1 MSLEEMRR
9 HTPRQLFA
17 MIDRLEVIDRPKGGI
32 VELMLAQVI
41 AMIGNTG
48 FREFK
53 EPLQPKDFMPSMR
66 TKQAAE
72 ACGQNHGRSPRKPRM
87 TKKKKIA
94 LAAQLRDTF
103 MHFVAK

>member
-17 MIDRLEVIDRPKGGI
+17 MIDRLEVIDRPKGGM

-53 EPLQPKDFMPSMR
+53 EPLQPKDFMPSLRM
-66 TKQAAE
+66 KKAA
-72 ACGQNHGRSPRKPRM
+72 AVSNRPPRKLRM
-87 TKKKKIA
+87 TKKRQAA
-94 LAAQLRDTF
+94 LALQMREAF
-103 MHFVAK
+103 MHFVSK

>member
-17 MIDRLEVIDRPKGGI
+17 MIDRLEVIDRPKGGM
-32 VELMLAQVI
+32 VEIMLAQVI
-41 AMIGNTG
+41 AMIGNTS

-53 EPLQPKDFMPSMR
+53 EPLQPKDFMPSIWA
-66 TKQAAE
+66 KKAA
-72 ACGQNHGRSPRKPRM
+72 ATGGVNQGKSPRKPRM
-87 TKKKKIA
+87 TKKKQMT
-94 LAAQLRDTF
+94 LAAQFRDTF